1 MKLRT
6 LDISYAQLA
15 VFQSALAEPFNDWTD
30 AYLAQGFAWRP
41 GSVSF
46 ATIEPS
52 GPIEVEV
59 VRGAPPLA
67 SSSASRVIAV
77 PFSIAED
84 EAVDV
89 ASIGDG
95 EALTLPAGSYCLTFE
110 HGLLDDGSMWC
121 RLSFEAVS
129 GKVEPKVVR
138 AGDLAPSEPLLMD
151 ASPRNDSASR

>member
-46 ATIEPS
+46 ATVEPS

-59 VRGAPPLA
+59 VRGAPALE
-67 SSSASRVIAV
+67 SSSASRIIAV

-95 EALTLPAGSYCLTFE
+95 EVLTLPAGSYRLTFE
-110 HGLLDDGSMWC
+110 HGLLEDGSMWC
-121 RLSFEAVS
+121 RLSFESVS
-129 GKVEPKVVR
+129 GEVKPKVAR
-138 AGDLAPSEPLLMD
+138 AGDLVPNDRLLMD
-151 ASPRNDSASR
+151 ASPAK

>member
-1 MKLRT
+1 MKLRA

-30 AYLAQGFAWRP
+30 ACLAQGFAWRP

-46 ATIEPS
+46 STIEPS
-52 GPIEVEV
+52 GPIEVDV
-59 VRGAPPLA
+59 VRGAPALA
-67 SSSASRVIAV
+67 SSSASRIIAV

-95 EALTLPAGSYCLTFE
+95 EVLMLPAGSYRLTFE
-110 HGLLDDGSMWC
+110 HGLLEGGSMWC

-129 GKVEPKVVR
+129 GEVKPEVVR
-138 AGDLAPSEPLLMD
+138 AGDLVPNEPLLMD
-151 ASPRNDSASR
+151 ASPAK